1 MFMPGRRPSSIVTL
15 AVAALMAPALALA
28 SDEVVST
35 APPAGAPPA
44 EGPSAEAILSRF
56 EAITSRDGEPE
67 IAPPFAERRGD
78 RRPHGSMGVAIGTG
92 GYRSIGGDVVIPLG
106 ENGTL
111 GLAVELTEG
120 RRGYY
125 RHGGH
130 GRP

>member
-1 MFMPGRRPSSIVTL
+1 MFMPGRRPSSIVAL
-15 AVAALMAPALALA
+15 AAAAVMAPAFALA

-35 APPAGAPPA
+35 ARLTGAPPA
-44 EGPSAEAILSRF
+44 EGPSAEDILSRL
-56 EAITSRDGEPE
+56 EAIPSRDSESE
-67 IAPPFAERRGD
+67 VAPPFAERRAD
-78 RRPHGSMGVAIGTG
+78 RKPHGSMGVAIGTG